1 MPAAQGNVVI
11 PEPILD
17 SAAHEAIRSIGQPAL
32 LARLIA
38 LYLAETPKQ
47 IAALQAAAA
56 AGDPTRIAHVAH
68 TMKSSSR
75 GLGGM
80 RLGKACG
87 DCEANAL
94 AGRVAE
100 ATALVAVVEREFAN
114 FEQALAGAADI
125 AAA

>member
-1 MPAAQGNVVI
+1 LI

-17 SAAHEAIRSIGQPAL
+17 PAAHEAIRSIGQPAL
-32 LARLIA
+32 LPRLIA
-38 LYLAETPKQ
+38 LYRAETPKQ
-47 IAALQAAAA
+47 IAALQTAAK
-56 AGDPTRIAHVAH
+56 AGDATRLVHLVH

-80 RLGKACG
+80 RLGAACAH
-87 DCEANAL
+87 CEAHAE

-100 ATALVAVVEREFAN
+100 AAALVAVIEREYAN
-114 FEQALAGAADI
+114 FERALTGSRET